1 MSIRIRDQFASGRR
15 GGAQQDSSP
24 LERVGQT
31 TERQRR
37 LPGVGCRGDRS
48 QWRRRGELCGAGLN
62 VTSTCGPISSATSAR
77 QRKRSSG
84 SIGWWIVTR
93 TLARRIGQF
102 VNSLVV
108 FVLEGYQQLVSPF
121 FAAMGSQ
128 CRFEP
133 SCSQYMIDAVRS
145 RGALVGVGM
154 GIWRLARCNPFNQG
168 GYDPALPSQDVSRET
183 I

>member
-1 MSIRIRDQFASGRR
+1 MWWLIARNGAAR
-15 GGAQQDSSP
+15 GG
-24 LERVGQT
+24 
-31 TERQRR
+31 
-37 LPGVGCRGDRS
+37 
-48 QWRRRGELCGAGLN
+48 LCGAGLN
-62 VTSTCGPISSATSAR
+62 VTSTCGPIGSATPAR
-77 QRKRSSG
+77 QTKRSIGSIG
-84 SIGWWIVTR
+84 SIGWWVVTAS
-93 TLARRIGQF
+93 LVRRIGQV

-121 FAAMGSQ
+121 FGAMGSQ

-168 GYDPALPSQDVSRET
+168 GYDPAPPSQDVSRET
-183 I
+183 S